1 MGAGPSIKYV
11 QISSQILRSRQSA
24 ILWRDARQNWVVR
37 DWLFSWDWLL
47 GTGCQGLVGRDWLVG
62 LCFEDWLLGNGCYR
76 GTGCLGLVV
85 RDWLL
90 GTGSQGLVVRDSL
103 LGTDCQ
109 GLVVR
114 DWLLGT
120 TKSATSVSYSTVLAA
135 KSTRVCLFRC
145 DIELKYNLIYSTIR
159 NLETKLT

>member
-76 GTGCLGLVV
+76 GTGCLGLAVWDWLLGIGYQGLAV

-90 GTGSQGLVVRDSL
+90 GIRCQGQIVRDQL
-103 LGTDCQ
+103 LGTGCQ
-109 GLVVR
+109 GLRSLPRACRTLRCWRQRVR
-114 DWLLGT
+114 EC
-120 TKSATSVSYSTVLAA
+120 
-135 KSTRVCLFRC
+135 VCFGVTL
-145 DIELKYNLIYSTIR
+145 N
-159 NLETKLT
+159 